1 MKNLLFVAVILTAMS
16 AGAETVEKIVAIVND
31 EVITLT
37 DIQRYESRLKAK
49 MAMDELVS
57 QGLTPKELLSDR
69 NKLVGVLIDEKILDS
84 EVKKQ
89 NLSITVERVEKEIRN
104 ISKNNKMNRS
114 QLKTA
119 LQGQG
124 IDFAEY
130 QNMIKTRL
138 ERQSLIEK
146 NLTSNIRVSDEEV
159 QGYLGSQTS
168 PNQIAE
174 YSISHILF
182 KISGG
187 AAQAK
192 KRVDGVLKKLSEGK
206 SFEDLAGDNSEDPNF
221 SPGGKLGT
229 FRQGE
234 MLKEFEAAVKKMK
247 VGDTVGPIKT
257 KFGLHILKLTDKK
270 VIANPAA
277 QEEIE
282 KTRGLLSQKAFQRQF
297 RIWLDQR
304 KQEAFI
310 RVNKI

>member
-1 MKNLLFVAVILTAMS
+1 MKIKIIAFMMLTTLAW
-16 AGAETVEKIVAIVND
+16 AETVEKIVAIVND
-31 EVITLT
+31 EIITLT
-37 DIQRYESRLKAK
+37 DIRRYESRLKAK
-49 MAMDELVS
+49 MQMDELVS
-57 QGLTPKELLSDR
+57 QGASPKELLADR
-69 NKLVGVLIDEKILDS
+69 NKLVGILIDEKVLDS

-104 ISKNNKMNRS
+104 ISKNNRMSRA
-114 QLKTA
+114 QLKQA
-119 LQGQG
+119 LQNQG
-124 IDFAEY
+124 LDFAEY

-159 QGYLGSQTS
+159 QSYLGSQSS

-182 KISGG
+182 KTSGNAG
-187 AAQAK
+187 AAK
-192 KRVDGVLKKLSEGK
+192 KRAEAVLKKINEGK
-206 SFEDLAGDNSEDPNF
+206 GFEELAGDNSEDPNF

-234 MLKEFEAAVKKMK
+234 MLKEIEVAVKKMK
-247 VGDTVGPIKT
+247 VGETSGLVKT
-257 KFGLHILKLTDKK
+257 KMGLHILKLTDKK

-277 QEEIE
+277 QEETE
-282 KTRGLLSQKAFQRQF
+282 KTRAMLSQKAFQRQF

-310 RVNKI
+310 RINKT